1 MPATS
6 SLCQKNLSN
15 LSNRIAR
22 PAYNRTSLKTGIV
35 HIGVGGFH
43 RAHEAYY
50 THLLLETGK
59 AKDWAICGVGLREG
73 DRKMSEVL
81 KKQDFLYS
89 MIVRHP
95 DGKIET
101 TVIGSIVDFL
111 LGPDNPLAVIS
122 RMSAPETRIVS
133 LTITEGGYNVNPAT
147 GAFDLENPDVSHD
160 LEHPDRPVTVFGY
173 LAAAL
178 RNRRDEGREA
188 FTVQSCDNVQ
198 HNGDVT
204 RKALLAFTERLDPQL
219 AEWIGSNVCF
229 PNAMVDRI
237 TPRTTPADT
246 NYLQQEFGL
255 TDEWPV
261 TCEPFMQWVI
271 EDDFSARRPAW
282 EAVGAQFVPDVT
294 PYEKMKLRLLNAGH
308 SVLGLLGS
316 IHGHKTI
323 DGCIADPLFADYL
336 RDFLDKEA
344 TPVLD
349 TVEGINLE
357 AYKDSLIERFGNP
370 NVKDGLAR
378 ICAESSAKLPK
389 FLIETIRENLAAGGS
404 IDYSVLIIAAWCYYS
419 DTHTDRFG
427 NALEVIDEQR
437 EQLQKMAKKTKET
450 PLAFLRQEELFGDL
464 ADNERFTARYIELVG
479 RLYADPDVSVLMR
492 ELRKQI

>member
-1 MPATS
+1 MSATIP
-6 SLCQKNLSN
+6 LRQEHLSN
-15 LSNRIAR
+15 LSTKIAR

-50 THLLLETGK
+50 THLLLEKGK

-73 DRKMSEVL
+73 DRQMSEVL

-111 LGPDNPLAVIS
+111 LGPDNPTVVIN
-122 RMSAPETRIVS
+122 RMAAPETRIVS

-147 GAFDLENPDVSHD
+147 GVFDFDNPDVRHD
-160 LEHPDRPVTVFGY
+160 LEHSDAPVTVFGY

-178 RNRRDEGREA
+178 RKRRDEGREA

-219 AEWIGSNVCF
+219 AEWIGDNVHF

-237 TPRTTPADT
+237 TPRTTSEDT

-255 TDEWPV
+255 TDEWPI

-271 EDDFSARRPAW
+271 EDDFSAGRPTW

-323 DGCIADPLFADYL
+323 DGCIADPLFAGYL

-349 TVEGINLE
+349 TVPGIDLE

-389 FLIETIRENLAAGGS
+389 FLIETIRENLAAGGN
-404 IDYSVLIIAAWCYYS
+404 IDYSTLIIAAWCYYS
-419 DTHTDRFG
+419 DTHADRFG

-437 EQLQKMAKKTKET
+437 EQLQKMAKKTKEA